1 MKITTPL
8 NPDDLPVE
16 FVQSMKYNHLHGAF
30 AVGLL
35 AHMLKVALTIA
46 GSDSSGG
53 AGIQADLKTFTVF
66 GVYGASVITALT
78 AQNTVSVRSVV
89 DLEPGFVAAQIDAV
103 MDDLPV
109 AAAKTG
115 MLSRGSLIEAVAERV
130 RERGIPKLVVDPVI
144 VAASGDRLLA
154 HSAVAAMREH
164 MFPLSALVTPNLRE
178 AEILLG
184 REDIN
189 DRKAMRRAAIDLV
202 RMGARAALITGG
214 ALEGPDAID
223 VLFDGHETHE
233 FSQPHCGKRAHGA
246 GCTLS
251 AAIAASLA
259 HGESLVDAIRA
270 AKTYVSRAIEQS
282 PLFGN
287 GSRPLN
293 HLVR

>member
-1 MKITTPL
+1 
-8 NPDDLPVE
+8 
-16 FVQSMKYNHLHGAF
+16 MKYNQHCATFEAGP
-30 AVGLL
+30 L
-35 AHMLKVALTIA
+35 ADVMRVALTIA

-53 AGIQADLKTFTVF
+53 AGIQADLKTFTAF

-115 MLSRGSLIEAVAERV
+115 MLSRESLIEAVAERL
-130 RERGIPKLVVDPVI
+130 RERPIPHLVVDPVI

-154 HSAVAAMREH
+154 HSGVAAMRDH

-189 DRKAMRRAAIDLV
+189 DLKAMRCAAIDLV

-214 ALEGPDAID
+214 ALEGPNAID

-233 FSQPHCGKRAHGA
+233 FSQPRCGRRAHGA

-251 AAIAASLA
+251 AAIAALLA
-259 HGESLVDAIRA
+259 RGQSLVDAIRG

-282 PLFGN
+282 PPFGN

-293 HLVR
+293 HLVNTTK